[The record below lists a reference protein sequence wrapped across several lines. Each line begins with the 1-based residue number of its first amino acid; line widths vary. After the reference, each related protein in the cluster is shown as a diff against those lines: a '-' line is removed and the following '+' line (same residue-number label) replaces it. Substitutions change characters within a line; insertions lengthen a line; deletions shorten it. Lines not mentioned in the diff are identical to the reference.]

1 VALMYGPQMMVAVN
15 PAAGLHDTA
24 LMLPGKPQAIAH
36 RSSAFSLTDQNSAVE
51 LVPFSAVVDETYT
64 TYLLKA

>member
-1 VALMYGPQMMVAVN
+1 
-15 PAAGLHDTA
+15 
-24 LMLPGKPQAIAH
+24 MLPGKPQAIAH
-36 RSSAFSLTDQNSAVE
+36 RVSAFSLTDRNAGVE